1 MQIDRHT
8 LAAGTAMVLA
18 LSSTAVYGQEV
29 PNAAASPPI
38 AVNEPL
44 TADDSARDADIVV
57 TGTSIRGLV
66 KPVGASTVSVD
77 REEVKASGVTSTVDL
92 LANIPQIRNF
102 GGAPAGQASATQSFA
117 IPALRNLPNT
127 QPGDGTLFLWN
138 GNRMVGGG
146 FSTRPDPAAI
156 PTSAIDRV
164 EVVLGGGSAI
174 YGSDAVAGTINFVI
188 RKSLDG
194 AEVRGTYGF
203 ADKYSQFNISG
214 AWGKVWDTGNLLIAA
229 DFSGHSNILG
239 SDRSYVSNDLRS
251 RGGSDFRL
259 TSCAVPNVVIGPSGN
274 QVTYA
279 YPSWSTTPN
288 RCDPNDYQD
297 IYPHERRWSVLGSFN
312 QQITDSLEFSVDAFL
327 SRRTDQFFFQQ
338 TAATGTIRAP
348 GSGPRANPNFQTPV
362 PGTTSETVNFTFGS
376 VFGNSVVSDQDFT
389 TWQVMP
395 SLKWT
400 MGGGWRTVATFNYG
414 FGDGVVHQGDI
425 NPIYK
430 LALDPGAGGAPLTTA
445 TALNPFNLSQT
456 NPALLEQIR
465 NWNKFTN
472 RDHTSI
478 QSKVVLDGPLFR
490 LPAGDVKLA
499 VGGERYWEDQYSNEA
514 VGPYGAEDPALAGGF
529 AYRDRTVYSAF
540 AELVVPVFS
549 ADNAVPGFHS
559 LTFNLS
565 GRYDHYS
572 DFGGTFNPKIAGT
585 WSPIEDI
592 TIRGSY
598 STAFVAPSLNS
609 MAKPPS
615 VVLASTTSTALI
627 PAGGN
632 SNRPMATIQG
642 GNPTLRPETAKT
654 FDIGFDLTPRF
665 LPGFKASLT
674 YYHIDMRDVIAGP
687 NTSQF
692 LTTPAYAGYYL
703 ALPGTLNDV
712 RNFHGLGGFP
722 VEGGLQIDAFGI
734 PQIVVDSRTANL
746 GHSIVSGIDYAVSYR
761 FDTGIG
767 TFVPQIAGT
776 HGLRLDLSNPTGAP
790 FVDQFQNGNPRD
802 TFTASLGYA
811 NGPVKARATWDY
823 LGGYPVLGV
832 TNQTYVESFQ
842 TVNLYVSYELPKQG
856 ILAGTTISVN
866 LDNIFDEEPSFIN
879 RATGTGQIGG
889 VGQGSFI
896 GRFFSISLEKKF

>member
-1 MQIDRHT
+1 MQINRH
-8 LAAGTAMVLA
+8 LFA
-18 LSSTAVYGQEV
+18 SSTALALVFV
-29 PNAAASPPI
+29 SAAAHAQVSGEPAPPL
-38 AVNEPL
+38 AVNEPVE
-44 TADDSARDADIVV
+44 ADNGARSDDIVV

-66 KPVGASTVSVD
+66 KPVGASTVAVD
-77 REEVKASGVTSTVDL
+77 REEVKAQGVTSTVDL

-156 PTSAIDRV
+156 PTSAIERV

-174 YGSDAVAGTINFVI
+174 YGSDAIAGTINFVI
-188 RKSLDG
+188 RKTLDG

-214 AWGKVWDTGNLLIAA
+214 AWGKVWDTGNILLTA

-259 TSCAVPNVVIGPSGN
+259 NSCSVPNVVISGT
-274 QVTYA
+274 TYA
-279 YPSWSTTPN
+279 YPNWGTTAN
-288 RCDPNDYQD
+288 RCDPNDDQD

-312 QQITDSLEFSVDAFL
+312 QQITDNLEFGLDAFI
-327 SRRTDQFFFQQ
+327 SRRTDQFLFQQ
-338 TAATGTIRAP
+338 TAATGTIFAT
-348 GSGPRANPNFQTPV
+348 GPRANPYFQTPI
-362 PGTTSETVNFTFGS
+362 PGTVSETVNFTFGS

-400 MGGGWRTVATFNYG
+400 MGGGWRAVATFNYG

-425 NPIYK
+425 NPSYK
-430 LALDPGAGGAPLTTA
+430 LALDPGVGGAPLTTA
-445 TALNPFNLSQT
+445 TAINPFNLSQS

-472 RDHTSI
+472 RDHTAV
-478 QSKVVLDGPLFR
+478 QSKIVLDGPLFR
-490 LPAGDVKLA
+490 MPAGEVKLA

-514 VGPYGAEDPALAGGF
+514 IGPYGAEDPALAGGF

-540 AELVVPVFS
+540 AELVVPFFGPEYEI
-549 ADNAVPGFHS
+549 PGFHS
-559 LTFNLS
+559 LTFNIS

-572 DFGGTFNPKIAGT
+572 DFGSTFNPKIAGT
-585 WSPIEDI
+585 WSPFEGLS
-592 TIRGSY
+592 IRGSY

-615 VVLASTTSTALI
+615 VVLSSTTSTALI
-627 PAGGN
+627 PSGGG
-632 SNRPMATIQG
+632 SNFPMATIQG
-642 GNPTLRPETAKT
+642 GNPGLKPETAKT
-654 FDIGFDLTPRF
+654 YDVGFDLTPGF
-665 LPGFKASLT
+665 LPGLKASLT

-703 ALPGTLNDV
+703 VPSGTPAQRLAQIAG
-712 RNFHGLGGFP
+712 FHGLGALP
-722 VEGGLQIDAFGI
+722 VEGGGSVDRLGI
-734 PQIVVDSRTANL
+734 PQVVVDSRTANL
-746 GHSIVSGIDYAVSYR
+746 GRSIVSGIDYAVSYR
-761 FDTGIG
+761 FETGFG
-767 TFVPQIAGT
+767 TFLPAIAGT

-811 NGPVKARATWDY
+811 HGPVKARVSWDY
-823 LGGYPVLGV
+823 LGGYPILGV

-842 TVNLYVSYELPKQG
+842 TVNLYASYELPKRG

-896 GRFFSISLEKKF
+896 GRFFSVSVEKKF